1 MAKVCI
7 TASGDNLQSPIDP
20 RFGRCAYFII
30 VDTDSMDVKAIKN
43 QAASATGGA
52 GIQAA
57 QTVAS
62 NGAEVVI
69 TGAVGPNAHSAL
81 QSSGLR
87 ILTGVSGTVND
98 AIEAFKAGEL
108 TEIQS
113 PGPAHRGLGAGRRQG
128 GGRGRGGGRGS

>member
-1 MAKVCI
+1 MTKICV

-20 RFGRCAYFII
+20 RFGRCTYFII
-30 VDTDSMDVKAIKN
+30 IDTDSMELNAIKN

-52 GIQAA
+52 GVQSA

-81 QSSGLR
+81 KSSGIR
-87 ILTGVSGTVND
+87 ILTGISGTVND

-113 PGPAHRGLGAGRRQG
+113 PGPAHRGLGAGRRRG
-128 GGRGRGGGRGS
+128 GGGGRGGGRGN